1 MIELEEKKPLDEIIF
16 GNNKKKAGEARKF
29 EMVVNLEG
37 RSRRRRSRWKRLSTS
52 PIMRRGR
59 RIRPRSRQ
67 S

>member
-1 MIELEEKKPLDEIIF
+1 MIELEEKKPLDKIIF

-29 EMVVNLEG
+29 EMVVNLER

-59 RIRPRSRQ
+59 RIRPRSRP